1 VINAFNTRDTLFVRR
16 AVVMA
21 EILMECQM
29 IESHFFEAVKRCEL
43 ESFRIIER
51 FVTFYDQH
59 VRKRNAIL
67 ILYIII
73 APMYY
78 IHGGTPP
85 PATVAHRHG
94 ASALYSCCKSRQP
107 RARQRDCQD
116 FCGIAFFSF
125 LSSYLSFPSPAVS
138 KLLPDASPE
147 KHIK

>member
-1 VINAFNTRDTLFVRR
+1 MINAFNTRDTLFVRR

-85 PATVAHRHG
+85 PPPPWLIVMALARCTAAVNRVNLVHVSETAKIFVA
-94 ASALYSCCKSRQP
+94 L
-107 RARQRDCQD
+107 
-116 FCGIAFFSF
+116 
-125 LSSYLSFPSPAVS
+125 LSSPFYPLTSPS
-138 KLLPDASPE
+138 LPLPFLNCFQMQAR
-147 KHIK
+147 KNI